1 MAMRALIPRE
11 GSAPV
16 RDRLLMTLFIAALI
30 HGMVILGLTFAGGG
44 SRNSSPRG
52 LDVLLTSDELPTAD
66 HNDSAAYL
74 AQRTQLGS
82 GNTSAPVVAHNEA
95 APAAPPA
102 NSGVAEGSSLSSSA
116 PAASRA
122 DEAVVATSA
131 QRIDIRYFSA
141 VQGEDGSNPE
151 QPLAADAAPTPRP
164 ADSDTGAVQLR
175 GTQRPQLMI
184 SADTRESIVA
194 PYLDHW
200 RRRVERIGTLNYP
213 AAALRAGVAANPV
226 LEVAIAADGHLAKAE
241 ILTTSGFPDLDAAAL
256 AILKL
261 ASPFDPFPPDLA
273 ARYHT
278 LEFAYEW
285 QFTGGR
291 VATGSVGVVP

>member
-1 MAMRALIPRE
+1 MRALIPRE

-16 RDRLLMTLFIAALI
+16 RERLLMTLFIAALI

-44 SRNSSPRG
+44 SRDSTPRG
-52 LDVLLTSDELPTAD
+52 LDVLLTSDELPTANR
-66 HNDSAAYL
+66 NDTAAYL

-95 APAAPPA
+95 MAGAPPLHA
-102 NSGVAEGSSLSSSA
+102 GVAEGTSLTSSA

-122 DEAVVATSA
+122 DDPVVTTVA
-131 QRIDIRYFSA
+131 QRLDVRYFSA
-141 VQGEDGSNPE
+141 VQGEAGAGQE
-151 QPLAADAAPTPRP
+151 QPLAADIATPPRP
-164 ADSDTGAVQLR
+164 AESDTGAVQLR
-175 GTQRPQLMI
+175 GTQRAQLWI
-184 SADTRESIVA
+184 TPDTRESIVA
-194 PYLDHW
+194 PYLDSW

-213 AAALRAGVAANPV
+213 TAAQRAGVAASPV

-241 ILTTSGFPDLDAAAL
+241 ILTSSGYADLDAAAL

-273 ARYHT
+273 ARYRT
-278 LEFAYEW
+278 LQFAYEW

-291 VATGSVGVVP
+291 VAPGPVAAVP

>member
-1 MAMRALIPRE
+1 MRALIPRE

-30 HGMVILGLTFAGGG
+30 HGMLILGLTFAGSGG
-44 SRNSSPRG
+44 HDSDTRG
-52 LDVLLTSDELPTAD
+52 IDVLLASDELPTAD

-82 GNTSAPVVAHNEA
+82 GNTSAPVVAHHQA
-95 APAAPPA
+95 AATSPPPQA
-102 NSGVAEGSSLSSSA
+102 GQEQGTGLSS
-116 PAASRA
+116 AAAAGAHA
-122 DEAVVATSA
+122 DDRVLTTTAART
-131 QRIDIRYFSA
+131 DIRYFA
-141 VQGEDGSNPE
+141 ATQGEDAVAHDTALAIDATAA
-151 QPLAADAAPTPRP
+151 QPADA
-164 ADSDTGAVQLR
+164 DSGALQLR
-175 GTQRPQLMI
+175 GMKRDELWITP
-184 SADTRESIVA
+184 DTRESIIA
-194 PYLDHW
+194 PYLDSW

-213 AAALRAGVAANPV
+213 TAAERVGVQASPV
-226 LEVAIAADGHLAKAE
+226 LEVAIAADGHLATAA
-241 ILTTSGFPDLDAAAL
+241 ILTSSGYADLDAAAL

-278 LEFAYEW
+278 LRFAYEW

-291 VATGSVGVVP
+291 VAPGHVAAVP

>member
-1 MAMRALIPRE
+1 MRALIPRE

-16 RDRLLMTLFIAALI
+16 RDRLLITAFIAALI
-30 HGMVILGLTFAGGG
+30 HGMVILGLTFASGG
-44 SRNSSPRG
+44 SPDSTPRG
-52 LDVLLTSDELPTAD
+52 LDVLLTSDELPTANR
-66 HNDSAAYL
+66 NDTATYL

-95 APAAPPA
+95 SAAAPPVHG
-102 NSGVAEGSSLSSSA
+102 GVAEGTSLNSSA

-122 DEAVVATSA
+122 DDQVVTTVA
-131 QRIDIRYFSA
+131 QRLDIRYFSA
-141 VQGEDGSNPE
+141 VQGEAGSSPE
-151 QPLAADAAPTPRP
+151 QPLAADTEAPSRP
-164 ADSDTGAVQLR
+164 AESDTGAVQLR
-175 GTQRPQLMI
+175 GVPRAQLLI
-184 SADTRESIVA
+184 TPDTRESIIA
-194 PYLDHW
+194 PYLDNW

-213 AAALRAGVAANPV
+213 SAAQRAGVAASPV

-241 ILTTSGFPDLDAAAL
+241 ILTSSGYPDLDAAAL

-273 ARYHT
+273 AQYHT

-291 VATGSVGVVP
+291 VAPGPVSAVP